1 MSIAYRLDF
10 GLLALALPLF
20 LVAGWPIV
28 AWIVTAVA
36 WAIQRWIRAWAVRRA
51 KATDDP
57 RTLVGLLAGSLIGRG
72 WFMAISIF
80 ACGMVFGDRAGLCAA
95 VLTVALFTVLF
106 TVEMIFRPFDEVAG
120 R

>member
-1 MSIAYRLDF
+1 MTVAFRLDF
-10 GLLALALPLF
+10 VLLALALPLF
-20 LVAGWPIV
+20 VLTGLPVV
-28 AWIVTAVA
+28 AWGVTAAA
-36 WAIQRWIRAWAVRRA
+36 WCVQRWIRAWAVRRA

-80 ACGMVFGDRAGLCAA
+80 ACGMIFGDRAGLCAA
-95 VLTVALFTVLF
+95 VLTVALFTALF
-106 TVEMIFRPFDEVAG
+106 TVEMLFRPFEEAEG